1 MDIQSYCPQ
10 HRLIDSVQ
18 GDEQDAAEEISGG
31 EDADGGYLATDLAS
45 RAPMAGVRTP
55 AAPRLRHE
63 RHYGAAPMQLDGDLQ
78 QDPEASHRQSPAGQ
92 QPADQQQPQP
102 QMGQERSPQGG
113 TSPAADA
120 ATATPGGMSAQ
131 RRFIA
136 EHAATTPRLQRR
148 VKVRYCKLF
157 V

>member
-1 MDIQSYCPQ
+1 M
-10 HRLIDSVQ
+10 Q

-55 AAPRLRHE
+55 AAPRLRDE
-63 RHYGAAPMQLDGDLQ
+63 RRYGAAPMQLDGD
-78 QDPEASHRQSPAGQ
+78 PGASHRQSPAGQ

-102 QMGQERSPQGG
+102 QVGQERSPQGG
-113 TSPAADA
+113 SSPAADA

-136 EHAATTPRLQRR
+136 EHAATTPRPQRR
-148 VKVRYCKLF
+148 VKVRYCKLL